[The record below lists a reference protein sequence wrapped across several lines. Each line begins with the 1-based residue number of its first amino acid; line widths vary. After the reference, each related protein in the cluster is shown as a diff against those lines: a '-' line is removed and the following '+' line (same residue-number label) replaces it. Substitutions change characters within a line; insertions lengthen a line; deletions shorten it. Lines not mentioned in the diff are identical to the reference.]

1 MAIFLV
7 DLEFREKAKSLLTS
21 RELAACV
28 FLLLL
33 ALLPWAEV
41 IVSACTIYIY
51 TSLLSLHLVIRSLA
65 VHVGPWWGF
74 CIFVAH
80 SGPCLIDLVKGRC
93 HCALAMAAVKALK
106 LVHCVS
112 YFSPEPMY
120 LLSPLIS
127 WKLRKRASFTFLTFN
142 QKNITDLRKFN
153 LNRFKWFFKNV
164 KFIVWSHSV

>member
-51 TSLLSLHLVIRSLA
+51 TSLLSLHLVGNKI
-65 VHVGPWWGF
+65 VGSPRRALMRILYLRGTFWSVSHRPRQGQAPL
-74 CIFVAH
+74 C
-80 SGPCLIDLVKGRC
+80 SRNGGCKG
-93 HCALAMAAVKALK
+93 A
-106 LVHCVS
+106 
-112 YFSPEPMY
+112 
-120 LLSPLIS
+120 
-127 WKLRKRASFTFLTFN
+127 
-142 QKNITDLRKFN
+142 
-153 LNRFKWFFKNV
+153 
-164 KFIVWSHSV
+164 